1 MKKTPVTILFALLF
15 SCGTPTESVQDNQKN
30 QSSTPGI
37 ITEFLD
43 TPGLSKI
50 EIRNASDQLVSSG
63 YRLNGKKESS
73 WIEFSPA
80 SGMIK
85 SSSST
90 KSFRGAQTKVMASKW
105 PASPASLAPSSIERN
120 GKDVSQFE
128 VVATD
133 AVVEVPA
140 GTFEKCLAVLET
152 SPSGGVLTHFWAP
165 NVGKVAVKS
174 NDEFVL
180 KLVSFDPGRRA
191 NGD

>member
-1 MKKTPVTILFALLF
+1 MSEGSRTAGDYYAVRSGTSWNYLAGKDKVSVKVSAVENWQARVQVSWGKRSTGGNWRVKEGAWLERWAGVGEVVLL
-15 SCGTPTESVQDNQKN
+15 
-30 QSSTPGI
+30 
-37 ITEFLD
+37 
-43 TPGLSKI
+43 
-50 EIRNASDQLVSSG
+50 
-63 YRLNGKKESS
+63 
-73 WIEFSPA
+73 PA
-80 SGMIK
+80 SMHVG
-85 SSSST
+85 SQWS
-90 KSFRGAQTKVMASKW
+90 G
-105 PASPASLAPSSIERN
+105 PSSIERN

-133 AVVEVPA
+133 AVVVVPA

-174 NDEFVL
+174 NEEFVL